1 MSISIGIGGKSYEYI
16 PVKDSNNFM
25 VLKSEPSFNE
35 IGEGE
40 LLGISVNFFGN
51 RLDIKNSFNLSKKDS
66 ITDLTLYFGLIS
78 LINSSVYTFEILLFW
93 VVLWSLH
100 VNVLSVNKN
109 IELDNFIKSN
119 KTIVNNVQR
128 SVEKFRYLLLG
139 ENSGRVFYIYLVFNG
154 DKVVLP
160 LLVSVDSVFRDYMR
174 RRINMLIGKFR
185 GILMGNRVNI
195 LEVKNLLMGYFRGGG
210 NRLGNEIDNR
220 LRNYGLENNV
230 MLKPNKFPVSG
241 INNPKNNICY
251 ANSLMHMLYHLT
263 NFRNF
268 LLKNFHEMGGLGVIN
283 DIYGLFVKLGSS
295 TSQYIDCSEI
305 NKIKDLI
312 LSNKERDKWQDPADF
327 LNKLFN
333 YISGNTNHFI
343 KNLLNFILIGYK
355 GGRNDYIMGLNSY
368 DGNSIQ
374 EIINKN
380 VVDVVKFGGYLL
392 INLYRGDLREV
403 IINREITINKM
414 GRYILDGVII
424 YISAHYIYISC
435 NEGGEFDYFYDDKNV
450 RKYANINKRVFDVNK
465 RAVIIAYRKI

>member
-139 ENSGRVFYIYLVFNG
+139 ENSGRVFYIYLIFNG

-465 RAVIIAYRKI
+465 IAVIIAYRKI

>member
-25 VLKSEPSFNE
+25 VFKSEPSFNE

-40 LLGISVNFFGN
+40 LLGISVNFFGK

-139 ENSGRVFYIYLVFNG
+139 ENSGRVFYIYLVFKG

-160 LLVSVDSVFRDYMR
+160 LVVSVDSVFRDYMR

-185 GILMGNRVNI
+185 GILMGSRVNI

-210 NRLGNEIDNR
+210 NRLGDEIDNR
-220 LRNYGLENNV
+220 LRNYGLENIG
-230 MLKPNKFPVSG
+230 MLDPNKLPVSG
-241 INNPKNNICY
+241 INNPKNLICY

-268 LLKNFHEMGGLGVIN
+268 LLDNIHGMGGLGVIN

-295 TSQYIDCSEI
+295 TGQYIDCSEI
-305 NKIKDLI
+305 DKIKDVI
-312 LSNKERDKWQDPADF
+312 LSNNERGKWQDPAEF
-327 LNKLFN
+327 LEKLFSN
-333 YISGNTNHFI
+333 ISLSSNNVI

-355 GGRNDYIMGLNSY
+355 GGRNDYIMGLNSN

-374 EIINKN
+374 EIIVKN
-380 VVDVVKFGGYLL
+380 VVDVVKLGGYLL
-392 INLYRGDLREV
+392 INLFRRDFREV
-403 IINREITINKM
+403 IINSEITINKR
-414 GRYILDGVII
+414 GRYILDGVIL
-424 YISAHYIYISC
+424 YMGGHYIYISC
-435 NEGGEFDYFYDDKNV
+435 NERGEFDYFYDDKNV
-450 RKYANINKRVFDVNK
+450 KKYANINKRTYDVNK

>member
-139 ENSGRVFYIYLVFNG
+139 ENSGRVFYIYLIFNG

-195 LEVKNLLMGYFRGGG
+195 LEVKNLLMSYFRGGG